1 MTSEMK
7 GFLSELLSN
16 LIVDSKCCITVTRT
30 ANTHNICLVVAN
42 IPSRKVCLLGNVTD
56 PTTGDNGI
64 GAAMIDVSKW
74 KWASHEGFTM
84 DQIFSDLS
92 DVVFINV
99 SPGDLHK
106 LLV

>member
-1 MTSEMK
+1 
-7 GFLSELLSN
+7 
-16 LIVDSKCCITVTRT
+16 
-30 ANTHNICLVVAN
+30 VVAN

-84 DQIFSDLS
+84 
-92 DVVFINV
+92 
-99 SPGDLHK
+99 
-106 LLV
+106 